1 MLKMHKIEN
10 LKTDEKHIKKTC
22 KNNYTKE
29 NYISWRNK
37 INKLG
42 MTEANIHSYIKY
54 YESRFKTLIK
64 YCINFS

>member
-1 MLKMHKIEN
+1 MLKMYKIEN
-10 LKTDEKHIKKTC
+10 LKTDEKHIKKTY

-42 MTEANIHSYIKY
+42 MTEANAHSYIK
-54 YESRFKTLIK
+54 
-64 YCINFS
+64 